1 MFKPNRFVPITAPTV
16 TYATEPEPEPEPVYA
31 DEFPDAEPTVPERQT
46 KRLPG
51 EKLLK
56 KLWKTQ
62 QKKQK
67 QPDVAKLET
76 SLRHLLR
83 EF

>member
-62 QKKQK
+62 QKKTETARRRQTGNV
-67 QPDVAKLET
+67 VAALAP
-76 SLRHLLR
+76 
-83 EF
+83 